1 MKNKISYR
9 LIALFGLLFT
19 VLPAMAQEAA
29 EAPKAYDGQESLMI
43 ALTIFVGAVLL
54 LIVATLLYAIIELG
68 KILQGYYTAEAAE
81 ARRLEVEANPQRS
94 WWTRLNTKL
103 NDAVPLD
110 REEEVLTDH
119 EYDGIHELDN
129 NLPPWWKALFYGT
142 IVFSVFYLMAFYWTG
157 WLQPQEKEYQA
168 EMLEAK
174 LEVEAYLANRA
185 NSIDETNVELDLNEP
200 ALAEGSTIFA
210 ANCAACHA
218 NDLGG
223 GVGPN
228 LTDAYWLH
236 GGDIKSVFKVVKN
249 GVPQKGM
256 ISWKSKLTPQ
266 QMQRVSSYILSM
278 QGSTPANPKEPQGE
292 LYNMNEELEERAI
305 EEADSSVIQ

>member
-9 LIALFGLLFT
+9 LIALIGLLFT

-54 LIVATLLYAIIELG
+54 LIVATLLYAIIELS

-81 ARRLEVEANPQRS
+81 ARRLEVKANPQRS

>member
-19 VLPAMAQEAA
+19 VLPAMAQEAT
-29 EAPKAYDGQESLMI
+29 EVPKAYDGQESLMI

-200 ALAEGSTIFA
+200 ALAEGSTIFS

-218 NDLGG
+218 IDLGG